1 MSASCEWSLTM
12 TGRSRNKYLQE
23 ILGALSQ
30 IEKVEFETGKNIFS
44 VNDGK
49 DWLTNKVRTLISTSN
64 SEAKY
69 IWGDNYLE
77 PEVAPYLLIAKAAPK
92 ATWVV
97 KSSCISESGGIGCES
112 YMEAIFEKGELEF
125 KTETYVDTVMLSS
138 LVQRMDTEDDSYESF
153 CNYYLVDDSIDE
165 DTYEEYKF
173 DDCTEDC
180 YFNHVKKTVSMNHI
194 WEITKY
200 TVE

>member
-64 SEAKY
+64 AEAKY
-69 IWGDNYLE
+69 IWGDNYLD
-77 PEVAPYLLIAKAAPK
+77 PKVAPYLLIAKAAPK
-92 ATWVV
+92 AAWVV

-112 YMEAIFEKGELEF
+112 YVEVIYEKGELEF

-138 LVQRMDTEDDSYESF
+138 LVQRMDTGDDSYASF
-153 CNYYLVDDSIDE
+153 CNYYVVDDSIDE

-180 YFNHVKKTVSMNHI
+180 YFNHVKNTVSMNHI

>member
-1 MSASCEWSLTM
+1 MKVGFLPLYIKLYDDVSASD
-12 TGRSRNKYLQE
+12 RPR
-23 ILGALSQ
+23 
-30 IEKVEFETGKNIFS
+30 
-44 VNDGK
+44 
-49 DWLTNKVRTLISTSN
+49 
-64 SEAKY
+64 
-69 IWGDNYLE
+69 
-77 PEVAPYLLIAKAAPK
+77 
-92 ATWVV
+92 
-97 KSSCISESGGIGCES
+97 
-112 YMEAIFEKGELEF
+112 MEAIYEKGELEF

-180 YFNHVKKTVSMNHI
+180 YFNHVKNTVSMNHI

>member
-23 ILGALSQ
+23 ILEALSQ
-30 IEKVEFETGKNIFS
+30 IEKVDFETGKSIYA

-49 DWLTNKVRTLISTSN
+49 DWLTNKVRTLVSTSN
-64 SEAKY
+64 AEAKY
-69 IWGDNYLE
+69 IWGGNYLE

-92 ATWVV
+92 AAWVV

-112 YMEAIFEKGELEF
+112 YVEVIYEKGELEF

-180 YFNHVKKTVSMNHI
+180 YFNHVKNTVSMNHI

>member
-23 ILGALSQ
+23 ILEVLSQ
-30 IEKVEFETGKNIFS
+30 IEKVDFETGKSIFA

-64 SEAKY
+64 AEAKY

-92 ATWVV
+92 AAWVV
-97 KSSCISESGGIGCES
+97 KSSSISESGGVGCES
-112 YMEAIFEKGELEF
+112 YVEVIYEKGELEF

-138 LVQRMDTEDDSYESF
+138 LVQRMDTEDDSYGSF
-153 CNYYLVDDSIDE
+153 CNYYVVDDSIDE

-180 YFNHVKKTVSMNHI
+180 YFNHVKNTVSMNHI